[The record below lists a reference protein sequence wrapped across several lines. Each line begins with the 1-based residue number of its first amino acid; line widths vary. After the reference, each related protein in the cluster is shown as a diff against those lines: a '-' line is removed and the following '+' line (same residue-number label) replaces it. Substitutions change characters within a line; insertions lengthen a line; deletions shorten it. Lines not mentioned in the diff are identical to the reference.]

1 MKVAVGEVKDLHSSI
16 SPGQS
21 QPLGAAVKRHGP
33 DGTGHVV
40 EEPNTVNLKLT
51 HVYTNTKGEER
62 QVGQNQ
68 SPLRERQHVI
78 LLRISKKTGVSTSRY
93 KC

>member
-1 MKVAVGEVKDLHSSI
+1 MKDLHSSI

-21 QPLGAAVKRHGP
+21 QSLGAAVERHGL
-33 DGTGHVV
+33 DGTGHEV

-62 QVGQNQ
+62 REGQNQ
-68 SPLRERQHVI
+68 SALRESQHVI
-78 LLRISKKTGVSTSRY
+78 LLRISKKTGELTSRY